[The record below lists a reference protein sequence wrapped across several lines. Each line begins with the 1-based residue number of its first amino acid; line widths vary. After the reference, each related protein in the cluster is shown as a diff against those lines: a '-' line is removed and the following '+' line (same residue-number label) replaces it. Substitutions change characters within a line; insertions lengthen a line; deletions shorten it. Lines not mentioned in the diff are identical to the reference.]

1 MTHFKLPKHENQDD
15 ENQDDR
21 NEDVQNYV
29 DDKQMI
35 DLMLISIVNGV
46 HLSYVLNLKFNL
58 HIKNFFE
65 LKNRIKIFVKN
76 FLDTHFLDSDV
87 CYAHIYVY
95 ILC

>member
-35 DLMLISIVNGV
+35 DLMLISIVNGA

-58 HIKNFFE
+58 HIKSFFE
-65 LKNRIKIFVKN
+65 LKNRIKI
-76 FLDTHFLDSDV
+76 
-87 CYAHIYVY
+87 
-95 ILC
+95 